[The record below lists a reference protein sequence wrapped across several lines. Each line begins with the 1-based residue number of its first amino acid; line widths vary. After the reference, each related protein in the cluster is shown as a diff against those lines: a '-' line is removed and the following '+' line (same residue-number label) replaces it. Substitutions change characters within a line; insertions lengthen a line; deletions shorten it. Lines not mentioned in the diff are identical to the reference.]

1 MSATACSSTFPAP
14 HLPRRNKKLKFKHTT
29 KKTLDGRHALL
40 SAARRSNERMASEF
54 DALLKGLESQ
64 GLVLA
69 QDVETK
75 ELLVLSEADLEARAE
90 EARRTREEEEER
102 EREAF
107 IAPIPP
113 SARIEREEVGA
124 LAEAAEATMRG
135 AEEGGETAA
144 AAAAAAGGNNSKG
157 GRLLLQSGT
166 AGGSLGGSA
175 PLTAPVS
182 SGGNPQL
189 RPGQQAAFAAA
200 GGTSGSNATGPAR
213 PGGGAGAGGAG
224 GAAAAAAADPAR
236 FLYSGPAVGVTVPN
250 SIARVLPQFPA
261 NFNGTRPV
269 VQTNPLSLLA
279 NGVYQGNIYSGGT
292 SRSPA
297 LATVPTPTPPAPVMV
312 YQPRDPI
319 NVVRVSSGISD
330 LTNANAALSVVS
342 NWPFNDFRN
351 NFPNQNVASAGS
363 LRTLFCATPLTQWCT
378 NTLPID
384 PALVNS
390 MFQGTQNPNFLIG

>member
-1 MSATACSSTFPAP
+1 MV
-14 HLPRRNKKLKFKHTT
+14 
-29 KKTLDGRHALL
+29 
-40 SAARRSNERMASEF
+40 SEF
-54 DALLKGLESQ
+54 DSFLRDLEAR

-75 ELLVLSEADLEARAE
+75 RLLVLSEGELEARTDEA
-90 EARRTREEEEER
+90 ARRRKAGDDEEL
-102 EREAF
+102 

-113 SARIEREEVGA
+113 SARIDAEGKEDERGGGEEEELGVFVEG
-124 LAEAAEATMRG
+124 E
-135 AEEGGETAA
+135 AEEEEQEAQGAA
-144 AAAAAAGGNNSKG
+144 AAAAAAVRGDGSKGGKGG

-175 PLTAPVS
+175 PLTGSVS
-182 SGGNPQL
+182 GGGNPQL

-200 GGTSGSNATGPAR
+200 GGANGSAAAPQRGL
-213 PGGGAGAGGAG
+213 PGGGAGAASSGR
-224 GAAAAAAADPAR
+224 GAAPDPAS

-250 SIARVLPQFPA
+250 SIARILPQFPPT
-261 NFNGTRPV
+261 FNGTRPI

-279 NGVYQGNIYSGGT
+279 NGVYQRNIYSGGT

-297 LATVPTPTPPAPVMV
+297 LATVPTPTPPAPAMV
-312 YQPRDPI
+312 YQPGDPI

-384 PALVNS
+384 PSLVNS
-390 MFQGTQNPNFLIG
+390 VFQSTQNPNFLLG